1 MLIAQI
7 WAEAHGHALAKG
19 LRLPWNVPEDSAF
32 FRAAVRGRPVI
43 MGRKTWISTGRRPMP
58 HSPTIV
64 VSTQEDFEVPGAQL
78 AVNLEEAFALARA
91 TGADAAWVC
100 GGAGIYAET
109 RACSQVLIRTVID
122 ADVDAD
128 IFAPAITPEW
138 ELRLCSPGNA
148 HEGWHTSR
156 AGLRY
161 RYEVWARPGVA
172 IPENLLPV
180 TPDAAWQVA

>member
-7 WAEAHGHALAKG
+7 WAEAHDHALAKG

-32 FRAAVRGRPVI
+32 LRAAVRGRPVM
-43 MGRKTWISTGRRPMP
+43 MGRKTWISAGRRPMP

-64 VSTQEDFEVPGAQL
+64 VSTQQDFEVPGAQL
-78 AVNLEEAFALARA
+78 ATHLDEAFALARA

-109 RACSQVLIRTVID
+109 RECSHILIRTVID

-128 IFAPAITPEW
+128 IFAPAIGPGW
-138 ELRLCSPGNA
+138 ELRLRSPGND
-148 HEGWHTSR
+148 WHTSR

-161 RYEVWARPGVA
+161 RYEAWARPGVA
-172 IPENLLPV
+172 IPQNLLPA